1 MKHDSF
7 GRYSGWIQ
15 DYIYQKNWTELREI
29 QEVSTSAI
37 MDTEDHV
44 LISSDTASGKTE
56 AAFLP
61 ALTLLDENPSS
72 TVGILY
78 ISPLKALIND
88 QHKRLNE
95 LLRRGNIPVF
105 AWHGDISQSK
115 KQAVRKV
122 NQGIVQMTPE
132 SLEAMLMRNPH
143 DAKELFSDTRFVIID
158 EIHAFLGSDR
168 GLQLQNLLV
177 RLERICGT
185 SYRRIA
191 LSATLSNPGPVLD
204 FLSSQTAR
212 KAVLCRPSQSKRR
225 VSMYLESFE
234 IPEDEEGK
242 QKAEDEWHTFLYDQL
257 KDQKAI
263 VFCNSRAQTEQ
274 VCQALKEISRKRKEK
289 DRFLVHHGSVSAA
302 LREKAELQMKNSEK
316 VVICATVTLEL
327 GIDVGDLDLVVE
339 IEAPWKVSS
348 LFQRLG
354 RSGRVNKVSRML
366 MISLHH
372 ESSSALPYFILPW
385 DLLQHTAMV
394 EIYRRYKWVEDETFL
409 KKPYSLLAH
418 QTLAVLQT
426 YHQLKPNQLAGFIL
440 SLPAFKDRF
449 SADEFRVLLRSMIEK
464 RFLEKDDE
472 GNLFVGLNAER
483 EVSNWKFF
491 AVFKGESEW
500 RANFQGLEIG
510 QLSISPQTGMTFT
523 LAGRNWMID
532 QIFED
537 RKVLNIS
544 PDNSGDPPEWDGTAG
559 QIDGN
564 ITRMI
569 LQILKEDE
577 NYPYLSEKA
586 RLQLQK
592 ARKLTQE
599 NGITESPNILAYRN
613 LFFLNG
619 WLSEKNLKSL
629 KNLLWVSMRKE
640 LQIRKVFQNRY
651 YIGILS
657 DLPALDVLEKI
668 RAALNEKPEASQ
680 FVNSL
685 RRLQIQPYDRYV
697 PDNLL
702 SIAYIEDHTELT
714 GVKQFLDSLLGCDDQ
729 SLKSASLIADELSDS
744 DFWDEEKTSSN

>member
-105 AWHGDISQSK
+105 AWHGDISRSK

-143 DAKELFSDTRFVIID
+143 EAKELFSDTRFVIID

-177 RLERICGT
+177 RLERICGS

-191 LSATLSNPGPVLD
+191 LSATLSNPEPVLD
-204 FLSSQTAR
+204 FLASQTGR
-212 KAVLCRPSQSKRR
+212 KAILCRPSLSKRK

-234 IPEDEEGK
+234 IPEDEEGR
-242 QKAEDEWHTFLYDQL
+242 QKAEDEWHAFLYDQL
-257 KDQKAI
+257 QNQKAI

-274 VCQALKEISRKRKEK
+274 VCQALKKIAAKRKEK

-348 LFQRLG
+348 LVQRLG
-354 RSGRVNKVSRML
+354 RSGRISRVSRML

-372 ESSSALPYFILPW
+372 ESSASLPYFLLPW

-394 EIYRRYKWVEDETFL
+394 EIYRRYKWVENEEFL

-418 QTLAVLQT
+418 QTLSVLQT
-426 YHQLKPNQLAGFIL
+426 YHQLKPNQLAGFVL

-449 SADEFRVLLRSMIEK
+449 SADEYRVLLRSMLEK

-500 RANFQGLEIG
+500 RAIFQGQEIG
-510 QLSISPQTGMTFT
+510 QLSLSPQSGMTFT
-523 LAGRNWMID
+523 LAGRNWVID

-537 RKVLNIS
+537 RKVLNVS
-544 PDNSGDPPEWDGTAG
+544 PDNSGEPPEWDGAAG
-559 QIDGN
+559 QIDKKV
-564 ITRMI
+564 TRMI
-569 LQILKEDE
+569 FQILKENED
-577 NYPYLSEKA
+577 YPYLSENS
-586 RLQLQK
+586 RILLQK
-592 ARKLTQE
+592 ARKLAQE

-619 WLSEKNLKSL
+619 QLSEKNLKSL

-640 LQIRKVFQNRY
+640 MQIKKIFQNRY

-668 RAALNEKPEASQ
+668 RAPLSEKLEASR

-685 RRLQIQPYDRYV
+685 RRLQIQPYDRFV

-702 SIAYIEDHTELT
+702 AIAFIEDHVELSE
-714 GVKQFLDSLLGCDDQ
+714 VKKFLDQISGGEDR
-729 SLKSASLIADELSDS
+729 SHKRPLIADELSNA
-744 DFWDEEKTSSN
+744 DFWDKDDISC